1 MKVSCVSLVIVKTIR
16 NCHFYWFD
24 SSSVILNQ
32 IYQALYV
39 PTYGLHNI

>member
-1 MKVSCVSLVIVKTIR
+1 MKVSCVSLVTVNAIR
-16 NCHFYWFD
+16 NCHFYGFD

-39 PTYGLHNI
+39 PIYKLHNI